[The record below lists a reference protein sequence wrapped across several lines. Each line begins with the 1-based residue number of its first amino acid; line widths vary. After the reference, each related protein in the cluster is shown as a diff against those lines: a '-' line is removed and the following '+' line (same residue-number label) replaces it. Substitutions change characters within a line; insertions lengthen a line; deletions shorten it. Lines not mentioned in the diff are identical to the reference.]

1 MLLIMGR
8 KYRSA
13 SEWTTLVVK
22 YVTDEELT
30 NTDRKYVE
38 KILSDCEEVIKNSES
53 KEELDDKEKMWIQL
67 NKYFVYLK
75 SLKKDNVANM

>member
-1 MLLIMGR
+1 MGR

-22 YVTDEELT
+22 YITDEEIT

-38 KILSDCEEVIKNSES
+38 KILSQCEEVIKNSES

-75 SLKKDNVANM
+75 SLKKDSVANM

>member
-1 MLLIMGR
+1 MGR

-22 YVTDEELT
+22 YITNEEIT

-38 KILSDCEEVIKNSES
+38 KILSQCEEVIKNSES
-53 KEELDDKEKMWIQL
+53 KEEVDDKEKMWIQL

-75 SLKKDNVANM
+75 SLKKDSVASM

>member
-38 KILSDCEEVIKNSES
+38 KILSECEEVIKNSES

>member
-1 MLLIMGR
+1 MGR

>member
-1 MLLIMGR
+1 MGR

-38 KILSDCEEVIKNSES
+38 KILSECEEVIKNSES

>member
-1 MLLIMGR
+1 MGR

-22 YVTDEELT
+22 YITNEEIT
-30 NTDRKYVE
+30 KTDRKYVE
-38 KILSDCEEVIKNSES
+38 KILSECEKVIKNSES

-75 SLKKDNVANM
+75 SLKKDSVASM

>member
-1 MLLIMGR
+1 MGR

-22 YVTDEELT
+22 YITDEEIT
-30 NTDRKYVE
+30 KTDRKYVE
-38 KILSDCEEVIKNSES
+38 KILSECEEVIKNSES

-75 SLKKDNVANM
+75 SLKKDSVASM

>member
-22 YVTDEELT
+22 YITNEEIT
-30 NTDRKYVE
+30 KTDRKYVE
-38 KILSDCEEVIKNSES
+38 KILSQCEEVIKNSES
-53 KEELDDKEKMWIQL
+53 KEDLDDKEKMWIQL

-75 SLKKDNVANM
+75 SLKKDSVANM

>member
-1 MLLIMGR
+1 MGR

-22 YVTDEELT
+22 YITDEEIT

-38 KILSDCEEVIKNSES
+38 KILSQCEEVIKNSES

-75 SLKKDNVANM
+75 SLQKDSVANM